1 MRPVTSLVSLL
12 TALSATAV
20 VADNSQSQ
28 GAFPSGGKKFEPR
41 EATISSVHDALFSG
55 KASCRDIVSSFL
67 SRIEK
72 YNSAV
77 NAIIT
82 LNPNVLSTA
91 DQMDQS
97 LKDTKLTVEGQPLF
111 CVPIFL
117 KDNYDTA
124 DIITTGGCADL
135 NASRPTIDAI
145 TVTALRKAGAV
156 ILGKTNMHELAL
168 EGLSVSSAGGQT
180 LNPYDLTRTPG
191 GSSGG
196 TGVAVAASLAVLG
209 TGSDTVNSLRS
220 PASANNLFSIRSTH
234 GLISRTG
241 IIPISY
247 TQDIAGPI
255 ARSVPDLA
263 AALTVMASVG
273 YDPTDNTT
281 ALVPPSSVGVDYT
294 KVLDGPSLKGMRFG
308 LIETFFNRTATNE
321 TTPVNNAMDKMV
333 SSLESAG
340 AIVVPINESIYDA
353 NTLSANLDVQ
363 SLEYREALTAYLQ
376 GQNMSG
382 THPASFQEL
391 YSSGKFLVIPSQYSF
406 IKTSAV
412 SSTSNSSYFVKQRG
426 IQNLIISLD
435 TTFRVNKLDALIYP
449 EQKNLV
455 VPVGSPGQSG
465 RNGILGA
472 LTGSPVVTVPAGFS
486 PPSGAAPIGIPIG
499 MEILGL
505 PWTEPKLLNIAA
517 RIDELL
523 HLRQMPKLTEG
534 SVQTQNFTT
543 VPVIIPDTKN
553 IPSAY
558 PLGVL

>member
-1 MRPVTSLVSLL
+1 
-12 TALSATAV
+12 
-20 VADNSQSQ
+20 
-28 GAFPSGGKKFEPR
+28 
-41 EATISSVHDALFSG
+41 VHDALFSG

-91 DQMDQS
+91 DQMDQA
-97 LKDTKLTVEGQPLF
+97 LKASKSRVEGQPLF

-135 NASRPTIDAI
+135 NASRPTADAI

-156 ILGKTNMHELAL
+156 ILGKTNLHELAL

-196 TGVAVAASLAVLG
+196 TAVTVAASLAVLG

-220 PASANNLFSIRSTH
+220 PASSNNLFSIRSTR
-234 GLISRTG
+234 GLISRAG

-263 AALTVMASVG
+263 VALTIMASVG
-273 YDPTDNTT
+273 YDPADNTT
-281 ALVPPSSVGVDYT
+281 ALVPPSSVGLDYT
-294 KVLDGPSLKGMRFG
+294 KALDGPSLKGMRFG
-308 LIETFFNRTATNE
+308 LIETFFNRTTTNE

-353 NTLSANLDVQ
+353 NVISTSLDVQ
-363 SLEYREALTAYLQ
+363 SCEYREALTAYLQ
-376 GQNMSG
+376 GKNLSG
-382 THPASFQEL
+382 IHPASFQEL
-391 YSSGKFLVIPSQYSF
+391 YSSGRFLVVPGEYSF
-406 IKTSAV
+406 IKTSNM

-426 IQNLIISLD
+426 IHNLTISLE

-465 RNGILGA
+465 RNGILAG
-472 LTGSPVVTVPAGFS
+472 LTGSPVVVVPAGFS
-486 PPSGAAPIGIPIG
+486 PPSATAPIGIPIG

-505 PWTEPKLLNIAA
+505 PWTEHKLLSIAA
-517 RIDELL
+517 RIDELM

-543 VPVIIPDTKN
+543 VPVVTPNTKN

-558 PLGVL
+558 PIGVL